1 MKKIIIFI
9 AAMILVS
16 PCILIFNESG
26 SVWVN
31 FVGLAWLL
39 ILAIIG
45 KTKYGR
51 KFLKQLYAQFND
63 DDTTDDLWQ

>member
-9 AAMILVS
+9 AAMILVF
-16 PCILIFNESG
+16 PCILIFNESD

-39 ILAIIG
+39 ILVMLSCTKCG
-45 KTKYGR
+45 KKHLKTLYGMFS
-51 KFLKQLYAQFND
+51 KED
-63 DDTTDDLWQ
+63 TDDLWQ

>member
-9 AAMILVS
+9 VAMILVF
-16 PCILIFNESG
+16 PCILIFNESD